1 MHSQCCRLA
10 IGAVLPFFRTS
21 GKSSSSWKRK
31 TSQCG
36 RGPLSRRLSLL
47 QRRGLPDRLLARFP
61 VSFWGSRAGAAVQ
74 SEHLSVRPR
83 HSAQSRGQCCG
94 EEGKFDFFAGR
105 GGSPW
110 PSRRSGCG
118 PRSRWPAPGPWNA
131 GKPQGPLTS
140 RLVGV
145 GFAVVEKEHAFQAVA
160 LEDLLRTVGKKKQA
174 PSREPKIL
182 EVPVTLHS
190 RHGHYVL
197 WCMYDLLNDI
207 HTLLS

>member
-83 HSAQSRGQCCG
+83 HSAQSRGQRCI
-94 EEGKFDFFAGR
+94 EERKFAFLSR
-105 GGSPW
+105 GGGGGE
-110 PSRRSGCG
+110 PSGLRGG
-118 PRSRWPAPGPWNA
+118 ADAAPGA
-131 GKPQGPLTS
+131 GGRRRHLGT
-140 RLVGV
+140 
-145 GFAVVEKEHAFQAVA
+145 
-160 LEDLLRTVGKKKQA
+160 LENRRV
-174 PSREPKIL
+174 
-182 EVPVTLHS
+182 HS
-190 RHGHYVL
+190 LPG
-197 WCMYDLLNDI
+197 C
-207 HTLLS
+207 